1 MVELI
6 WATRGRTWGFR
17 FLLDGGVPNPLALYE
32 SAFVGAEHETAL
44 FRRSDSRVTLRLPDP
59 LGRTDSARRLIPHDF
74 VIMGPRA
81 TTIGSIDDGF
91 REIWP
96 IVTSPIWMKTPP
108 DFFVSEIRTMPDSVW
123 ITPISPT

>member
-1 MVELI
+1 VVDLI

-44 FRRSDSRVTLRLPDP
+44 CRRSDGPTTLRFPDP
-59 LGRTDSARRLIPHDF
+59 LGRTDTARRIIPHDF
-74 VIMGPRA
+74 VIMGPTAA
-81 TTIGSIDDGF
+81 TIASIDDGV

-96 IVTSPIWMKTPP
+96 IVAKAYADVWESKTPP
-108 DFFVSEIRTMPDSVW
+108 SIASIRSAIATR
-123 ITPISPT
+123 T

>member
-1 MVELI
+1 MVGLI

-96 IVTSPIWMKTPP
+96 VVAGAYADVWQGKAPP
-108 DFFVSEIRTMPDSVW
+108 SIASVQSA
-123 ITPISPT
+123 IATGS